1 MTFDSVDLC
10 TERFKLLK
18 NIRKEKD
25 MHIGE
30 NDVIKLDFIIEKII
44 ESDQPLRSQVFKES
58 GYLDI
63 EDEKLRELEFTRLIN
78 IISYNG
84 VGITASSKYLDDSIQ
99 RNENTVKFKERGGFA
114 KLFQDELKKLEKEN
128 ERDKLEIELA
138 KSNLEANA
146 LNKAIADKNDKNER
160 KNTIGMWVNIS
171 VGVLNIILIAVQIW
185 LSSRKP

>member
-1 MTFDSVDLC
+1 MC
-10 TERFKLLK
+10 
-18 NIRKEKD
+18 
-25 MHIGE
+25 IGE
-30 NDVIKLDFIIEKII
+30 NDIVKLDLIIDKII
-44 ESDQPLRSQVFKES
+44 ESGHSLRSHLFNGS

-84 VGITASSKYLDDSIQ
+84 VGTTASSKYHGDSIQ

-114 KLFQDELKKLEKEN
+114 KLFQDRLKKLEKEN

-138 KSNLEANA
+138 KSNLEANV
-146 LNKAIADKNDKNER
+146 LNKAIADKNAKNER

-171 VGVLNIILIAVQIW
+171 VGVLNIILIAVQIL
-185 LSSRKP
+185 LSLRKP